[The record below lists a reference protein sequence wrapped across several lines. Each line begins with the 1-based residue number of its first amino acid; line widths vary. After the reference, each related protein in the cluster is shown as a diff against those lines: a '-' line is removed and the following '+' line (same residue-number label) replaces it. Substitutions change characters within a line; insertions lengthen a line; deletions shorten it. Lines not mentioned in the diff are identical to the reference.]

1 MSAAWREAD
10 VPARCRARFE
20 GRQRARHPPQ
30 LRDAGEAAAHASG
43 NILCT
48 GARSFSVIRRLKT
61 WLRTTMGQER
71 PSQAAVLASYP
82 RRLDELDTEAEM
94 RRFAADTTQRA
105 NAFGRW

>member
-1 MSAAWREAD
+1 
-10 VPARCRARFE
+10 
-20 GRQRARHPPQ
+20 
-30 LRDAGEAAAHASG
+30 
-43 NILCT
+43 
-48 GARSFSVIRRLKT
+48 
-61 WLRTTMGQER
+61 MGQER

>member
-1 MSAAWREAD
+1 MKLTSLQDVVLVLKDASVRDSLPGCERLQLTPPATYSARK
-10 VPARCRARFE
+10 C
-20 GRQRARHPPQ
+20 
-30 LRDAGEAAAHASG
+30 
-43 NILCT
+43 
-48 GARSFSVIRRLKT
+48 SFSVIRRLKT